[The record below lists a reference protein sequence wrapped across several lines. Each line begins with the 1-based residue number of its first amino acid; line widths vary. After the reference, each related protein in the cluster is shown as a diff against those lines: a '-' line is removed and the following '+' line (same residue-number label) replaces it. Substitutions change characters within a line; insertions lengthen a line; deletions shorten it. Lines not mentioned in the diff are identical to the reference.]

1 MKHIQNLRKEKIFSL
16 AYMDKK
22 LNNSMVVNSLSK
34 NFGISGWRIG
44 YVITNEKFIKKLIVL
59 NQHLIT
65 CAPTIL
71 SQYLSLNFE
80 KFEKISKNQIS
91 KLLKKRNSVIKY
103 LSSKKIKY
111 VPSISTFYIFI
122 RIDKFNGSI
131 FDFAMCLLLKY
142 NISVVPGISYG
153 DSTESYL
160 RISIGTES
168 LKKIMQAI
176 DMISKIK
183 KEKKLDYKFVKK
195 KIKEMGIERFE
206 GNIKTKL
213 F

>member
-1 MKHIQNLRKEKIFSL
+1 M
-16 AYMDKK
+16 
-22 LNNSMVVNSLSK
+22 
-34 NFGISGWRIG
+34 
-44 YVITNEKFIKKLIVL
+44 

-195 KIKEMGIERFE
+195 KIKELGIERFE